1 MLTKKVTDDDNF
13 LSLSASA
20 QALYLHLSM
29 AADDDGFCNQ
39 VSISMFKAHASV
51 ADLEAL
57 LTRRYV
63 YQFENGV
70 IVIKHWRMAN
80 ALRKDRYTP
89 TAFKDELAQL
99 RLKEN
104 GAYTMNREQDGVQVV
119 AEWVPVGCQMVAER
133 LPQDRLDKN
142 RIDKDRLG
150 EDSKG
155 GSGGK
160 NKFSPPTLEEVKAY
174 CSERGNHV
182 DAERFHSYYTAN
194 GWKVGKNPMKDWKAA
209 VRTWERDDKA
219 KKGPAMKTPYDGIR
233 SEDNGDDADRL
244 LRQLGVSG

>member
-89 TAFKDELAQL
+89 TAFQEELAQL
-99 RLKEN
+99 RIKDN
-104 GAYTMNREQDGVQVV
+104 GSYTMV
-119 AEWVPVGCQMVAER
+119 ANGLPNGCQAGANW
-133 LPQDRLDKN
+133 LPQDS
-142 RIDKDRLG
+142 IDKDRLDK
-150 EDSKG
+150 DSIDKENKG
-155 GSGGK
+155 RASR
-160 NKFSPPTLEEVKAY
+160 FHPPTVEDVREY
-174 CSERGNHV
+174 CMERGNRV
-182 DAERFHSYYTAN
+182 DPQRFVDYYTAN

-209 VRTWERDDKA
+209 VRNWERDS
-219 KKGPAMKTPYDGIR
+219 KGKPA
-233 SEDNGDDADRL
+233 GDSGNIFFDILAE
-244 LRQLGVSG
+244 GVGT